1 MNINEPRISRE
12 LALLMKT
19 KKMTPV
25 QQTQFIRAARKSKGM
40 EEFKKDFTSGSI
52 YNEPIPSLFED

>member
-19 KKMTPV
+19 KRMTPV
-25 QQTQFIRAARKSKGM
+25 QRTQFRRAARKSKGM
-40 EEFKKDFTSGSI
+40 EAFKKDFESGDI
-52 YNEPIPSLFED
+52 YNEPIPSLFEA